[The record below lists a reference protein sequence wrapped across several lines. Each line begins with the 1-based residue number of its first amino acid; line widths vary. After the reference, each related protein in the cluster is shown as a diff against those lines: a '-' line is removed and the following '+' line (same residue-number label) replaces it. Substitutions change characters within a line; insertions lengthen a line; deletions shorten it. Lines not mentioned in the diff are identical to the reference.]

1 MNAAKGMK
9 GEKKAASPALLHL
22 KKADPILYQASLPH
36 ADEIL
41 NKKGHRRS
49 YQQLFDALA
58 GAIVGQQLSTKAA
71 DTIWGRLK
79 AACGGQ
85 VTAETI
91 LRLRVPTL
99 RKAGLSAAKVKSLK
113 ELSKAVSTGELKLET
128 LKKIP
133 EEEAIAQLISIW
145 GIGRWT
151 AEMFLMFALER
162 EDVFSPGDL
171 GLRRSIEQLY
181 SRPKDA
187 PIKDIEAI
195 AQKWSPHRT
204 FASRVLWKVRDATG
218 ARMPE

>member
-1 MNAAKGMK
+1 MKPAKGSA
-9 GEKKAASPALLHL
+9 GEKKAQHPALLHL
-22 KKADPILYQASLPH
+22 KKIDPILYKASLPH
-36 ADEIL
+36 AEEIL
-41 NKKGHRRS
+41 NRTGHRRS
-49 YQQLFDALA
+49 YKQLFDALA

-71 DTIWGRLK
+71 DAIWGRLK

-91 LRLRVPTL
+91 LRLRTQTL
-99 RKAGLSAAKVKSLK
+99 RNAGLSAAKVKSLK
-113 ELSKAVSTGELKLET
+113 ALSKAVSTGELKLEK

-133 EEEAIAQLISIW
+133 EDEAIAQLSAIW

-181 SRPKDA
+181 SLPKDA
-187 PIKDIEAI
+187 PIKEIEAI
-195 AQKWSPHRT
+195 ALKWSPHRT
-204 FASRVLWKVRDATG
+204 FASRVLWKVRDSTG

>member
-1 MNAAKGMK
+1 MKSAKASRGGK
-9 GEKKAASPALLHL
+9 GAPPILHL
-22 KKADPILYQASLPH
+22 RAVDPILYAASLPH

-41 NKKGHRRS
+41 NRKGHRRS
-49 YQQLFDALA
+49 YKKLFEALA

-71 DTIWGRLK
+71 DTIWERLK
-79 AACGGQ
+79 TACGGQ
-85 VTAETI
+85 VSPEAITK
-91 LRLRVPTL
+91 LRTPTL

-113 ELSKAVSTGELKLET
+113 ELSKVILSGELKLEK

-133 EEEAIAQLISIW
+133 EEEAIVQLSSVW

-181 SRPKDA
+181 NLPKDV
-187 PIKDIEAI
+187 PVKQLEVI
-195 AQKWSPHRT
+195 AAKWSPHRT
-204 FASRVLWKVRDATG
+204 FASRVLWRVRDTK
-218 ARMPE
+218 